1 MNGVPNQEALERMK
15 AAREHSLKLIQ
26 MESNGSLD
34 KISKQKR
41 DSIDESLNGGIDTHE
56 MVSRARNVQQTMST
70 QNRRMTKAAEKV
82 PAAIRESFQN
92 FQIDETALATNGGAS
107 SVIDDIFGGE
117 VQQQPIQEQ
126 VVEQRQYQPSNTGID
141 YPTIRSIVEDIVRK
155 YTEPLTKTKLN
166 ESAQPS
172 ELGTLML
179 GKSFKF
185 LAKNGDIFECT
196 MKKVGNIND
205 KR

>member
-1 MNGVPNQEALERMK
+1 MNGAPNQEALERMK
-15 AAREHSLKLIQ
+15 AARAHSLKLIQ

-34 KISKQKR
+34 KISKEKR
-41 DSIDESLNGGIDTHE
+41 ERIDESLNGTVNTHE

-70 QNRRMTKAAEKV
+70 QNRRMTKAAEKL

-92 FQIDETALATNGGAS
+92 FQIDETGLSMDGSTPS
-107 SVIDDIFGGE
+107 IVDSLFGPE
-117 VQQQPIQEQ
+117 DAQQPIQEQ
-126 VVEQRQYQPSNTGID
+126 VVEQRSYQPSNTGID

-172 ELGTLML
+172 EVGTLML